1 MRMYPIDFWN
11 DKRTKLTNYRPC
23 WMLTIPITKA
33 ERTIYYFAHGVHP
46 DKICKFRLDSFT

>member
-1 MRMYPIDFWN
+1 MYPIDFWN
-11 DKRTKLTNYRPC
+11 DKITKLTNYRPC
-23 WMLTIPITKA
+23 WMLTIPITRA